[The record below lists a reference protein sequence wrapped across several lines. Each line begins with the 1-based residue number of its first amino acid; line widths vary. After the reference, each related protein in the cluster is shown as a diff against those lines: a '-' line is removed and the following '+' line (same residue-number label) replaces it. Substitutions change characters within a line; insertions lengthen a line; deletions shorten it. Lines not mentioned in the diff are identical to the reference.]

1 MVLSNTEV
9 LKVYELCCCFFL
21 SQYFEFGPKCQA
33 LLKIEDITFRA
44 ASDRVRFSS
53 WREIGAGNGALCAFT
68 MDPPVGPELQNQL
81 LCPRGD
87 VARAVVLT
95 EPGEQVHEHQPST
108 RGHWW

>member
-1 MVLSNTEV
+1 MKFDVFLFILNLLNLGPTV
-9 LKVYELCCCFFL
+9 KLCSRFVTK
-21 SQYFEFGPKCQA
+21 Y
-33 LLKIEDITFRA
+33 ITFRA

-53 WREIGAGNGALCAFT
+53 WREIGAGNGALCALT
-68 MDPPVGPELQNQL
+68 MDSPVGPELQNQL
-81 LCPRGD
+81 LCPGGD